1 MDTKKEDTDVK
12 SAPEA
17 PARPA
22 PGEPGPGP
30 SAVPSEPLHG
40 PVDVAEDSLDGL
52 QSAFR
57 ALSVEE
63 VVTQPVKRKREREKD
78 AGDEADEGEDQG
90 QDLTNDPTF
99 ECAPSASGLHASP
112 SPITTTLPIPDPA
125 AATSTP
131 ITNPPMAEGKGF
143 TGMPAYPAYGLG
155 PPTTAFPEATT
166 ASEPVASSSAPRWYA
181 ADYHHPLPATG
192 TYVDVP
198 GYAPWYATLSGL
210 RRGPESLGG
219 RSRGSG
225 RSSNRSLTRS
235 EINEVLRGAT
245 SKIVGDLTQEIR
257 EKLEPLMIP
266 PQASPTT
273 VGVSPHRVQANHLAA
288 GLTNTL
294 GSLRSRP
301 MPTPAAIPRSPFVP
315 RTAHP
320 PYSHVMNSTRAE
332 LDRLGLTPLRAMVDV
347 EPYGSSDLGG
357 DPSDD
362 EPTSMTSASPSEDD
376 DPEDPQNPR
385 GKKKKKKK
393 KTRRPEGRRSQE
405 AKAIANSK
413 IVVNLPEFRGKDLSE
428 FAEIFGRFLRLTGQT
443 HTSGRVKCDVLLQCC
458 KTKYLEKQVRQIVT
472 NSATFADV
480 LVALDRQYPTY
491 KTDLSVRAEIQNLPV
506 LPNNPKPG
514 RVSELL
520 ADLDPWAG
528 RLTPGSYSSDDLL
541 FWLVAKLPLELW
553 DECRSTAERKARS
566 LRYEDLCVLL
576 LELAL
581 EKESDQHLNNYRPG
595 GGGSGGHGKGY
606 QGSRPRQGTNP
617 KHALARIMENVKE
630 LFWCDAREEQGHLQH
645 ALDCEQQD
653 CFVVQGKQ
661 QEKNTGAKAKL
672 PDHYRCTI
680 TCAFCGKRKHYEDE
694 CYPKQR
700 LSSKLKGEDP
710 GKGSGKGGGKGKGND
725 SGKDKSKGRGQGQD
739 KSQGG
744 RGGGANRQPDK
755 DNKNKDKN
763 GGNPNPNPGG
773 NSEPS
778 GGQSGPTTRSQTQAQ
793 QEQGAKREHEGGDDG
808 NAKKRSRFMRMAR
821 KLRNKGFELTCPAEF

>member
-12 SAPEA
+12 SVPEA

-30 SAVPSEPLHG
+30 SAVPSEPLQG
-40 PVDVAEDSLDGL
+40 AVDVAEDSLDGL
-52 QSAFR
+52 QTAFR
-57 ALSVEE
+57 ALSVQE
-63 VVTQPVKRKREREKD
+63 VVTQPVKRNRESEKD

-99 ECAPSASGLHASP
+99 EGAPSASGLHASP
-112 SPITTTLPIPDPA
+112 SLITTTLPIPDPA

-131 ITNPPMAEGKGF
+131 ITNPPMAEGTGF

-198 GYAPWYATLSGL
+198 GYAPGYATLSGL

-219 RSRGSG
+219 RCRGSG
-225 RSSNRSLTRS
+225 RSSNRSPTRS
-235 EINEVLRGAT
+235 GINELLRGAT

-273 VGVSPHRVQANHLAA
+273 VGMSPHRVQANHLAA
-288 GLTNTL
+288 GRTNTL
-294 GSLRSRP
+294 WRLRSRP

-315 RTAHP
+315 RTAQP
-320 PYSHVMNSTRAE
+320 PYSHVTNSTRAE
-332 LDRLGLTPLRAMVDV
+332 LDRLGLTALRAMVDV

-362 EPTSMTSASPSEDD
+362 EPPSMTSASPSEDD
-376 DPEDPQNPR
+376 DPEDPENPR

-405 AKAIANSK
+405 AKAIATSK
-413 IVVNLPEFRGKDLSE
+413 VVVNLPEFTGKDLSE
-428 FAEIFGRFLRLTGQT
+428 FAENFGRFLRLTGQT
-443 HTSGRVKCDVLLQCC
+443 HASGRVKCDLLLQCC

-480 LVALDRQYPTY
+480 LVALERQYPTY
-491 KTDLSVRAEIQNLPV
+491 ETDLSIWAEIQNLAV

-520 ADLDPWAG
+520 ADLDHWAG

-541 FWLVAKLPLELW
+541 LWLLAKLPRELW

-566 LRYEDLCVLL
+566 LRYEDVCVLL

-581 EKESDQHLNNYRPG
+581 EKESDKHLNNYRPG

-606 QGSRPRQGTNP
+606 QGSRPGQGTTP
-617 KHALARIMENVKE
+617 KHAHAHNMENVKE
-630 LFWCDAREEQGHLQH
+630 LFWCDARDEQGHL
-645 ALDCEQQD
+645 
-653 CFVVQGKQ
+653 
-661 QEKNTGAKAKL
+661 
-672 PDHYRCTI
+672 
-680 TCAFCGKRKHYEDE
+680 
-694 CYPKQR
+694 
-700 LSSKLKGEDP
+700 
-710 GKGSGKGGGKGKGND
+710 
-725 SGKDKSKGRGQGQD
+725 
-739 KSQGG
+739 
-744 RGGGANRQPDK
+744 
-755 DNKNKDKN
+755 
-763 GGNPNPNPGG
+763 
-773 NSEPS
+773 
-778 GGQSGPTTRSQTQAQ
+778 
-793 QEQGAKREHEGGDDG
+793 
-808 NAKKRSRFMRMAR
+808 
-821 KLRNKGFELTCPAEF
+821 

>member
-1 MDTKKEDTDVK
+1 MDTRKEDADVET
-12 SAPEA
+12 APEA

-40 PVDVAEDSLDGL
+40 PVEVAEDSLDGL
-52 QSAFR
+52 QTAFR

-63 VVTQPVKRKREREKD
+63 VVTQPVKRKRESEKD
-78 AGDEADEGEDQG
+78 AGDEADEGEEQG

-99 ECAPSASGLHASP
+99 EGAPSASGLHASP

-125 AATSTP
+125 APTSTP
-131 ITNPPMAEGKGF
+131 ITNPPMAEGTGF
-143 TGMPAYPAYGLG
+143 TGMPPYPAYGMG

-192 TYVDVP
+192 TYEDVP
-198 GYAPWYATLSGL
+198 GYAPGYATLSGL

-245 SKIVGDLTQEIR
+245 SKIVGDLTQEIQ

-273 VGVSPHRVQANHLAA
+273 VGTSAHRVQANHLAA

-301 MPTPAAIPRSPFVP
+301 MPTPAAIRRSPFVP
-315 RTAHP
+315 RTAQP
-320 PYSHVMNSTRAE
+320 PYSHVTNSTRAE
-332 LDRLGLTPLRAMVDV
+332 LDQLGLTALRAMVDV

-362 EPTSMTSASPSEDD
+362 EPPSMTSASPSEDD
-376 DPEDPQNPR
+376 DPEDPENSR
-385 GKKKKKKK
+385 GKKKKKKR

-405 AKAIANSK
+405 AKAIATSK
-413 IVVNLPEFRGKDLSE
+413 IVVNLPEFTGKDLSE
-428 FAEIFGRFLRLTGQT
+428 FAENFGRFLRLTGQT
-443 HTSGRVKCDVLLQCC
+443 HASGRVKCDLLLQCC

-480 LVALDRQYPTY
+480 LVALERQYPTY
-491 KTDLSVRAEIQNLPV
+491 ETDLSIRAEIQNLPV

-520 ADLDPWAG
+520 ADLDHWAG
-528 RLTPGSYSSDDLL
+528 RLTPGSYSSDDPL
-541 FWLVAKLPLELW
+541 FWLVAKLPRELW
-553 DECRSTAERKARS
+553 DECRSWQSARLHPS
-566 LRYEDLCVLL
+566 
-576 LELAL
+576 A
-581 EKESDQHLNNYRPG
+581 
-595 GGGSGGHGKGY
+595 
-606 QGSRPRQGTNP
+606 T
-617 KHALARIMENVKE
+617 RIY
-630 LFWCDAREEQGHLQH
+630 A
-645 ALDCEQQD
+645 
-653 CFVVQGKQ
+653 
-661 QEKNTGAKAKL
+661 
-672 PDHYRCTI
+672 
-680 TCAFCGKRKHYEDE
+680 
-694 CYPKQR
+694 CYSWSWR
-700 LSSKLKGEDP
+700 WRRRATS
-710 GKGSGKGGGKGKGND
+710 
-725 SGKDKSKGRGQGQD
+725 
-739 KSQGG
+739 
-744 RGGGANRQPDK
+744 
-755 DNKNKDKN
+755 
-763 GGNPNPNPGG
+763 
-773 NSEPS
+773 
-778 GGQSGPTTRSQTQAQ
+778 T
-793 QEQGAKREHEGGDDG
+793 
-808 NAKKRSRFMRMAR
+808 
-821 KLRNKGFELTCPAEF
+821 

>member
-12 SAPEA
+12 TAPEA
-17 PARPA
+17 PAMPA
-22 PGEPGPGP
+22 PGGPGPGP

-40 PVDVAEDSLDGL
+40 PVDVAEDSLEGL

-63 VVTQPVKRKREREKD
+63 VDTHPVNRKRERERD
-78 AGDEADEGEDQG
+78 AGDEADKGADQG
-90 QDLTNDPTF
+90 HDPTNDPTF
-99 ECAPSASGLHASP
+99 EGVPSASGLHASP

-131 ITNPPMAEGKGF
+131 ITNPPMAEGTGF
-143 TGMPAYPAYGLG
+143 TGMPTYPAYGLG

-166 ASEPVASSSAPRWYA
+166 ASEPVTSSSAARWYV

-192 TYVDVP
+192 AYVDFP
-198 GYAPWYATLSGL
+198 GYATLSGL

-225 RSSNRSLTRS
+225 RSSNRSLTQS
-235 EINEVLRGAT
+235 EINKVLRGAT
-245 SKIVGDLTQEIR
+245 SKILGDLTQEIR
-257 EKLEPLMIP
+257 DKLEPLMIP

-273 VGVSPHRVQANHLAA
+273 VGVSSQRVQANHLVA

-301 MPTPAAIPRSPFVP
+301 MPTPAAIPRSPFV
-315 RTAHP
+315 RRRAQP
-320 PYSHVMNSTRAE
+320 PCSHVTNSTRAE
-332 LDRLGLTPLRAMVDV
+332 LDRLGLTALRAMVDM

-362 EPTSMTSASPSEDD
+362 EPPSMTSALPSEDD
-376 DPEDPQNPR
+376 DPEDPENPS
-385 GKKKKKKK
+385 GKKKKKKR

-405 AKAIANSK
+405 AKAISTSK
-413 IVVNLPEFRGKDLSE
+413 ILVNLPEFTGKDLSE
-428 FAEIFGRFLRLTGQT
+428 FAEYFGQFLQLTGQT
-443 HTSGRVKCDVLLQCC
+443 HASGRVKCDLLLQCC

-472 NSATFADV
+472 NSATFTDV
-480 LVALDRQYPTY
+480 LVALERQYPTY
-491 KTDLSVRAEIQNLPV
+491 ETDLSIRAEIQNLAV
-506 LPNNPKPG
+506 LLNNPKLG

-520 ADLDPWAG
+520 ADLDHWAG

-541 FWLVAKLPLELW
+541 FWLVAKIPRELW

-566 LRYEDLCVLL
+566 LRYEDLCVILL
-576 LELAL
+576 DLAL
-581 EKESDQHLNNYRPG
+581 EKESDQHLNNYLPG
-595 GGGSGGHGKGY
+595 GAGSGSHGKGY
-606 QGSRPRQGTNP
+606 QGSRPGQGTAP
-617 KHALARIMENVKE
+617 KHAHARIMENVKE
-630 LFWCDAREEQGHLQH
+630 LFWCDARDEQGHLQQ
-645 ALDCEQQD
+645 APDCEQRD

-672 PDHYRCTI
+672 PDQYRCAI

-694 CYPKQR
+694 CYHKQR
-700 LSSKLKGEDP
+700 LSAKLKREDP

-725 SGKDKSKGRGQGQD
+725 SGKGKSKERGQGQD

-744 RGGGANRQPDK
+744 RGGGANRQPDI
-755 DNKNKDKN
+755 DNKNQDKN

-773 NSEPS
+773 NSEIS

-793 QEQGAKREHEGGDDG
+793 QGQGAKREHEGGDDG
-808 NAKKRSRFMRMAR
+808 NAKKRSRLMRMAR
-821 KLRNKGFELTCPAEF
+821 KLRNKGFEVTCPAEF

>member
-1 MDTKKEDTDVK
+1 MDTRKEDADVK
-12 SAPEA
+12 TVPEA

-22 PGEPGPGP
+22 SGEPGPGP

-57 ALSVEE
+57 ALSVKE
-63 VVTQPVKRKREREKD
+63 VVTQPVKRKRESEKD
-78 AGDEADEGEDQG
+78 GGDEADEGEDQG

-99 ECAPSASGLHASP
+99 EGAPSASGLQASR

-131 ITNPPMAEGKGF
+131 ITNPPMAEGTGF

-166 ASEPVASSSAPRWYA
+166 ASEPVASSSAPQWYA

-198 GYAPWYATLSGL
+198 GYAPGYATLSGL
-210 RRGPESLGG
+210 RRGSESLGG

-245 SKIVGDLTQEIR
+245 SKIVGDLTEEIR
-257 EKLEPLMIP
+257 EKLKPLMIP

-273 VGVSPHRVQANHLAA
+273 AGVSPHRVQANHLVA

-294 GSLRSRP
+294 GGLRSRP
-301 MPTPAAIPRSPFVP
+301 MLTPAAIPRSPFVP
-315 RTAHP
+315 RTAQP
-320 PYSHVMNSTRAE
+320 PYSHVTNSTRAE
-332 LDRLGLTPLRAMVDV
+332 LDRLGLTALRAMVDV

-362 EPTSMTSASPSEDD
+362 EPPSMTSASPSEDN
-376 DPEDPQNPR
+376 DPEDPENPK
-385 GKKKKKKK
+385 GKKKMKKK

-405 AKAIANSK
+405 AKAIATSK
-413 IVVNLPEFRGKDLSE
+413 IVVNLPEFTGKDLSK
-428 FAEIFGRFLRLTGQT
+428 FAENFGRFLRLTGQT
-443 HTSGRVKCDVLLQCC
+443 HASGRVKCDLLLQCC

-480 LVALDRQYPTY
+480 LVALERQYPTY
-491 KTDLSVRAEIQNLPV
+491 ETDLSIRAEIQNLPV

-520 ADLDPWAG
+520 ADLDHWAG

-541 FWLVAKLPLELW
+541 FL
-553 DECRSTAERKARS
+553 
-566 LRYEDLCVLL
+566 
-576 LELAL
+576 
-581 EKESDQHLNNYRPG
+581 G
-595 GGGSGGHGKGY
+595 G
-606 QGSRPRQGTNP
+606 QAPSRAVGR
-617 KHALARIMENVKE
+617 
-630 LFWCDAREEQGHLQH
+630 
-645 ALDCEQQD
+645 
-653 CFVVQGKQ
+653 VQF
-661 QEKNTGAKAKL
+661 
-672 PDHYRCTI
+672 D
-680 TCAFCGKRKHYEDE
+680 
-694 CYPKQR
+694 
-700 LSSKLKGEDP
+700 
-710 GKGSGKGGGKGKGND
+710 
-725 SGKDKSKGRGQGQD
+725 
-739 KSQGG
+739 
-744 RGGGANRQPDK
+744 GGA
-755 DNKNKDKN
+755 
-763 GGNPNPNPGG
+763 
-773 NSEPS
+773 
-778 GGQSGPTTRSQTQAQ
+778 
-793 QEQGAKREHEGGDDG
+793 QG
-808 NAKKRSRFMRMAR
+808 
-821 KLRNKGFELTCPAEF
+821 